1 MLLFIILLSLEIS
14 YKFFTYIFSS
24 LDELNIYVI
33 LVFKIYS
40 FFGQIKLNLNYI
52 LFT

>member
-24 LDELNIYVI
+24 LDE
-33 LVFKIYS
+33 
-40 FFGQIKLNLNYI
+40 IKYI
-52 LFT
+52 CNFSV

>member
-24 LDELNIYVI
+24 LDELNIHVI
-33 LVFKIYS
+33 FVFKIYS
-40 FFGQIKLNLNYI
+40 FGQIKLNLNYI